1 MARAANH
8 YTVSTSQTTRQHY
21 PLARFSSIAKKA
33 LSELSVSRASLNIVL
48 VGETRMKTLAA
59 HRGKDHAV
67 NVLSFPYR
75 ETPKEVMGDIFI
87 CPAVAKKE
95 AKKYGRTTQE
105 HLVALLI
112 HGIVHLTGRT
122 HETDAKAEKME
133 ALERRIISRV
143 SAK

>member
-8 YTVSTSQTTRQHY
+8 YAVSTTQTTRQQY
-21 PLARFSSIAKKA
+21 PLARFSSIAKKT
-33 LSELSVSRASLNIVL
+33 LGELSVKRASLNIVL
-48 VGETRMKTLAA
+48 VGEQRMKALAA
-59 HRGKDHAV
+59 HRGKNRAV

-75 ETPKEVMGDIFI
+75 ETPDEVMGDIFI
-87 CPAVAKKE
+87 CPAVVKKE
-95 AKKYGRTTQE
+95 AKKYGRTTHE

-133 ALERRIISRV
+133 ALERNILSRV
-143 SAK
+143 SVK